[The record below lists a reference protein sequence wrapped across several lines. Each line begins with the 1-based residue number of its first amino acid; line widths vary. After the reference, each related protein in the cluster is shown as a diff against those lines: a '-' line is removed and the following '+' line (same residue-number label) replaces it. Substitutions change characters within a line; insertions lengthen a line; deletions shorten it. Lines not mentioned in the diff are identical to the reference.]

1 MIHNLLPRS
10 LAFAALALLLLGGGR
25 AQARDQFEGLD
36 LTGGDEPAKQP
47 PAKDAPKPV
56 DELDLTQPAAPPPAA
71 TPAPTT
77 PAARTVAKPKDD
89 SVAVERD
96 ITQDDRVK
104 SVQRK
109 LYLKR
114 HRFELAPYFAVN
126 VNDPFYT
133 KLGGAIRAAFYPH
146 DTLAVSARF
155 TLLNTQPTEDVR
167 TAKRNFNSRIFFSV
181 PAWTAMADVEW
192 SPIYGKVAIFN
203 SILHFDGYL
212 LGGGGVVFTET
223 SASTDPNRAGVKP
236 AFDLGIGF
244 RFITKDWL
252 AVNVALI
259 NTAYVDVPTGS
270 VKGSTQNIML
280 VHAGVSIF
288 FPFKSTFREAE

>member
-1 MIHNLLPRS
+1 MIRNLVLRN
-10 LAFAALALLLLGGGR
+10 LAFALLVVLLAGGSR
-25 AQARDQFEGLD
+25 AFARDQFEGLD
-36 LTGGDEPAKQP
+36 LSGGDEPK
-47 PAKDAPKPV
+47 KEEPKKE
-56 DELDLTQPAAPPPAA
+56 DELDLT

-77 PAARTVAKPKDD
+77 TTSSTTTSPAAATGDKKAEKDTT
-89 SVAVERD
+89 AVERD

-109 LYLKR
+109 LYMKR
-114 HRFELAPYFAVN
+114 NRFELAPYIAFN

-133 KLGGAIRAAFYPH
+133 KIGGAIRAAFYPH
-146 DTLAVSARF
+146 DTLAISARF
-155 TLLNTQPTEDVR
+155 TLLNTLPTEDVR

-181 PAWTAMADVEW
+181 PYWTAMVDAEW

-212 LGGGGVVFTET
+212 LAGGGVTFTET
-223 SASTDPNRAGVKP
+223 SASTDPNKAGVKP
-236 AFDLGIGF
+236 AFDLGVGF

-259 NTAYVDVPTGS
+259 NTSYVDVPTGS
-270 VKGSTQNIML
+270 AKGSTQNIML

>member
-1 MIHNLLPRS
+1 MRNV
-10 LAFAALALLLLGGGR
+10 AFASLVLLVATGGSALAQTDL
-25 AQARDQFEGLD
+25 GLD
-36 LTGGDEPAKQP
+36 LTEDPKKDEPKKDEPAKE
-47 PAKDAPKPV
+47 DG
-56 DELDLTQPAAPPPAA
+56 LDLTAP
-71 TPAPTT
+71 TPTT
-77 PAARTVAKPKDD
+77 PPPSKTPASPAANDKAPGKKDTT
-89 SVAVERD
+89 AVERD

-109 LYLKR
+109 LYMKR
-114 HRFELAPYFAVN
+114 GRFELAPYFAIN

-146 DTLAVSARF
+146 DTLAVSVRF
-155 TLLNTQPTEDVR
+155 TLLNTLPTEDVR
-167 TAKRNFNSRIFFSV
+167 TAKRNFNSRIFYSV
-181 PAWTAMADVEW
+181 PFWTAMGDVEW

-212 LGGGGVVFTET
+212 VGGAGIVFTET
-223 SASTDPNRAGVKP
+223 TPADDPLRSGVKP
-236 AFDLGIGF
+236 AFDMGVGF
-244 RFITKDWL
+244 RFVTKDWL

-270 VKGSTQNIML
+270 AKGSTQNIML

>member
-1 MIHNLLPRS
+1 VIRNLVLRN
-10 LAFAALALLLLGGGR
+10 LAFASLVVLLAGGSR
-25 AQARDQFEGLD
+25 AFARDQFEGLD
-36 LTGGDEPAKQP
+36 LSGSDEPKKEKKEEP
-47 PAKDAPKPV
+47 GSV
-56 DELDLTQPAAPPPAA
+56 GELDLTQPSTPPPSTTTPAKPAA
-71 TPAPTT
+71 TGT
-77 PAARTVAKPKDD
+77 RKPEKD
-89 SVAVERD
+89 SAVVERD
-96 ITQDDRVK
+96 ITQEDRVK

-109 LYLKR
+109 LYMKR
-114 HRFELAPYFAVN
+114 NRFELAPYFAFN

-133 KLGGAIRAAFYPH
+133 KLGGAIRMAFYPH
-146 DTLAVSARF
+146 DTLAISARF
-155 TLLNTQPTEDVR
+155 TLLNTLPTEDVR

-181 PAWTAMADVEW
+181 PYWTAMADAEW

-212 LGGGGVVFTET
+212 LAGGGVVFTET
-223 SASTDPNRAGVKP
+223 SASLDPNKAGVKP
-236 AFDLGIGF
+236 AFDLGVGF

-252 AVNVALI
+252 AVNVALV

-270 VKGSTQNIML
+270 TKGSTQNVML

>member
-1 MIHNLLPRS
+1 VIRNLVLRN
-10 LAFAALALLLLGGGR
+10 LAFALLVVLLAGGSR
-25 AQARDQFEGLD
+25 AWARDQFEGLD
-36 LTGGDEPAKQP
+36 LSGDEPKKEEP
-47 PAKDAPKPV
+47 RKE
-56 DELDLTQPAAPPPAA
+56 DELDLTQPATPPPSTTTTTSTTTTSTTAGAA
-71 TPAPTT
+71 AD
-77 PAARTVAKPKDD
+77 RKPGKDTA
-89 SVAVERD
+89 AVERD
-96 ITQDDRVK
+96 ITQEDRVK

-109 LYLKR
+109 LYMKR
-114 HRFELAPYFAVN
+114 NRFELAPYFAVN

-133 KLGGAIRAAFYPH
+133 KIGGAIRAAFYPH
-146 DTLAVSARF
+146 DNLAISARF
-155 TLLNTQPTEDVR
+155 TLLNTLPTEDVR

-181 PAWTAMADVEW
+181 PFWTAMADVEW

-212 LGGGGVVFTET
+212 LGGGGIVFTET
-223 SASTDPNRAGVKP
+223 SASTDASRAGVKP
-236 AFDLGIGF
+236 AFDLGLGF

-270 VKGSTQNIML
+270 AKGSTQNIML

>member
-1 MIHNLLPRS
+1 LIHNLVRRN
-10 LAFAALALLLLGGGR
+10 LASTLLALLLAGASTAY
-25 AQARDQFEGLD
+25 AQTDFSGLD
-36 LTGGDEPAKQP
+36 LTDDAKKDEPK
-47 PAKDAPKPV
+47 KDEPG
-56 DELDLTQPAAPPPAA
+56 LDLTS
-71 TPAPTT
+71 PTT
-77 PAARTVAKPKDD
+77 PASTTPKPAAAKPPADKKAGD
-89 SVAVERD
+89 SAAVERD

-109 LYLKR
+109 LYMKR
-114 HRFELAPYFAVN
+114 GRFELAPYFAVN

-133 KLGGAIRAAFYPH
+133 KLGGAIRAAYYPH

-155 TLLNTQPTEDVR
+155 TLLSTAPTEDVR

-181 PAWTAMADVEW
+181 PYWTAMADVEW

-212 LGGGGVVFTET
+212 LAGGGVVFAET
-223 SASTDPNRAGVKP
+223 TPASDGIRTGLKP
-236 AFDLGIGF
+236 AFDLGVGF

-270 VKGSTQNIML
+270 VKGSTQNMML
-280 VHAGVSIF
+280 IHMGVSIF

>member
-1 MIHNLLPRS
+1 LIHNLVMRN
-10 LAFAALALLLLGGGR
+10 LASALLAVLLAGAGTAY
-25 AQARDQFEGLD
+25 AQTDFSGLDLTDDAKKDEPKKEEGLD
-36 LTGGDEPAKQP
+36 LTSPTP
-47 PAKDAPKPV
+47 
-56 DELDLTQPAAPPPAA
+56 T

-77 PAARTVAKPKDD
+77 PTPKPAAAAKPAADKKAGD

-109 LYLKR
+109 LYMKR
-114 HRFELAPYFAVN
+114 GRFELAPYFAVN

-133 KLGGAIRAAFYPH
+133 KLGGAIRGAYYPH
-146 DTLAVSARF
+146 DTLAISARF
-155 TLLNTQPTEDVR
+155 TLLSTAPTEDVR

-181 PAWTAMADVEW
+181 PYWTAMMDVEW

-212 LGGGGVVFTET
+212 IGGGGVVFTET
-223 SASTDPNRAGVKP
+223 SGVADPASAAIRGGVKP
-236 AFDLGIGF
+236 AFDLGVGF

-270 VKGSTQNIML
+270 AKGSTQNVML
-280 VHAGVSIF
+280 FHAGVSIF

>member
-1 MIHNLLPRS
+1 MIRNLVLRN
-10 LAFAALALLLLGGGR
+10 LAFALLVVLLAGGSR
-25 AQARDQFEGLD
+25 AWARDQFEGLD
-36 LTGGDEPAKQP
+36 LSGDEPK
-47 PAKDAPKPV
+47 KEEPKKE
-56 DELDLTQPAAPPPAA
+56 DELDLTQPATPPPSTTTTTTSTTAGAA
-71 TPAPTT
+71 ADKKPAKDTT
-77 PAARTVAKPKDD
+77 
-89 SVAVERD
+89 AVERD

-109 LYLKR
+109 LYMKR
-114 HRFELAPYFAVN
+114 NRFELAPYFAVN

-133 KLGGAIRAAFYPH
+133 KIGGAIRAAFYPH
-146 DTLAVSARF
+146 DNLAISARF
-155 TLLNTQPTEDVR
+155 TLLNTLPTEDVR

-181 PAWTAMADVEW
+181 PFWTAMADVEW

-212 LGGGGVVFTET
+212 LGGGGIVFTET
-223 SASTDPNRAGVKP
+223 SASTDVNRAGVKP
-236 AFDLGIGF
+236 AFDLGLGF

-259 NTAYVDVPTGS
+259 NTSYLDVPTGS
-270 VKGSTQNIML
+270 AKGSTQNIML

>member
-1 MIHNLLPRS
+1 MIRNLVLRN
-10 LAFAALALLLLGGGR
+10 LAFALLVVLLAGGSR
-25 AQARDQFEGLD
+25 AFARDQFEGLD
-36 LTGGDEPAKQP
+36 LSGDEPK
-47 PAKDAPKPV
+47 KEEPKKE
-56 DELDLTQPAAPPPAA
+56 DELDLTQPSTPPPSTTTTTTAKPAA
-71 TPAPTT
+71 TGDK
-77 PAARTVAKPKDD
+77 KPEKD
-89 SVAVERD
+89 SAAVERD

-109 LYLKR
+109 LYMKR
-114 HRFELAPYFAVN
+114 NRFELAPYFAFN

-133 KLGGAIRAAFYPH
+133 KLGGAIRMAFYPH
-146 DTLAVSARF
+146 DTLAISARF
-155 TLLNTQPTEDVR
+155 TLLNTLPTEDVR

-181 PAWTAMADVEW
+181 PYWTAMVDAEW

-212 LGGGGVVFTET
+212 LAGGGVVFTET
-223 SASTDPNRAGVKP
+223 SASLDPNKAGVKP
-236 AFDLGIGF
+236 AFDLGVGF

-259 NTAYVDVPTGS
+259 NTAYADVPTGS
-270 VKGSTQNIML
+270 AKGSTQNVML

>member
-1 MIHNLLPRS
+1 MICNLVMRN
-10 LAFAALALLLLGGGR
+10 LAFASLVFLLATGGR
-25 AQARDQFEGLD
+25 AFAQTDFGELDLSGDAKKDEPKKEDPGLD
-36 LTGGDEPAKQP
+36 LTSPEP
-47 PAKDAPKPV
+47 
-56 DELDLTQPAAPPPAA
+56 T
-71 TPAPTT
+71 PTT
-77 PAARTVAKPKDD
+77 PPPSKTTPTTAAPGKDD
-89 SVAVERD
+89 QAAKKDTTAVERD

-109 LYLKR
+109 LYMKR
-114 HRFELAPYFAVN
+114 GRFELAPYFAIN

-133 KLGGAIRAAFYPH
+133 KLGGALRAAFYPH

-155 TLLNTQPTEDVR
+155 TLLNTLPTEDVR

-181 PAWTAMADVEW
+181 PFWTAMLDVEW

-212 LGGGGVVFTET
+212 VGGGGIVFAET
-223 SASTDPNRAGVKP
+223 TPANDALRSGLKP
-236 AFDLGIGF
+236 AFDLGVGF

-270 VKGSTQNIML
+270 AKGSTQNVML
-280 VHAGVSIF
+280 IYAGVSIF

>member
-1 MIHNLLPRS
+1 MIHNLVMRNL
-10 LAFAALALLLLGGGR
+10 ALASLVLLAGGSHAL
-25 AQARDQFEGLD
+25 AQTDFSGLDLTEDAKKDEPKKDEGLD
-36 LTGGDEPAKQP
+36 LTAPATP
-47 PAKDAPKPV
+47 PPSTTTPKP
-56 DELDLTQPAAPPPAA
+56 AA
-71 TPAPTT
+71 
-77 PAARTVAKPKDD
+77 AKPADKKALDGP
-89 SVAVERD
+89 AVERD
-96 ITQDDRVK
+96 ITQEDRVK

-109 LYLKR
+109 LYMKR
-114 HRFELAPYFAVN
+114 GRFELAPYFAVN

-133 KLGGAIRAAFYPH
+133 KLGGAIRAAYYPH
-146 DTLAVSARF
+146 DTLAISARF
-155 TLLNTQPTEDVR
+155 TLLSTTPTEDVR

-181 PAWTAMADVEW
+181 PYWTAMLDVEW

-212 LGGGGVVFTET
+212 LGGGGIVYTET
-223 SASTDPNRAGVKP
+223 SGVSDPSSAAIRGGLKP
-236 AFDLGIGF
+236 AFDLGLGF

-259 NTAYVDVPTGS
+259 NTTYVDVPTGS
-270 VKGSTQNIML
+270 AKGAMQNVML

>member
-1 MIHNLLPRS
+1 MIRNLVLRN
-10 LAFAALALLLLGGGR
+10 LAFALLVVLLAGGSR
-25 AQARDQFEGLD
+25 AFARDQFEGLD
-36 LTGGDEPAKQP
+36 LSGDEPK
-47 PAKDAPKPV
+47 KEEPKKE
-56 DELDLTQPAAPPPAA
+56 DELDLTQPSTPTTTTTTTTTAPAA
-71 TPAPTT
+71 TGDKKPA
-77 PAARTVAKPKDD
+77 KD
-89 SVAVERD
+89 SSAVERD

-109 LYLKR
+109 LYMKR
-114 HRFELAPYFAVN
+114 NRFELAPYFAFN

-133 KLGGAIRAAFYPH
+133 KLGGAIRMAFYPH
-146 DTLAVSARF
+146 DTLAISARF
-155 TLLNTQPTEDVR
+155 TLLNTLPTEDVR

-181 PAWTAMADVEW
+181 PYWTAMMDAEW

-223 SASTDPNRAGVKP
+223 SASTDPNKAGVKP
-236 AFDLGIGF
+236 AFDLGVGF

-270 VKGSTQNIML
+270 AKGSTQNIML